1 MKILKIPL
9 PLIPAPR
16 HAPGFPTRSGK
27 RVLDAAIQRY
37 DFVVFSNIDLIQA
50 QVIGLSM
57 ENLTDNYDVAVIG
70 GGHAGCEAALACA
83 RMGCRTILFN
93 INLDSIALMSCN
105 PAIGGLAKG
114 QLVKEID
121 ALGGEMGKVTDKTAV
136 HFRMLNA
143 SKGPAVHSS
152 RMQCDKQLYRLTMK
166 AVVENQPNLY
176 IRQAM
181 IESLV
186 IEDGTVIG
194 VLDQSEH
201 FYGAKKVVITTGT
214 FLNGLVH
221 VGASQIPSGRAG
233 ELASIGLAKNLKNLG
248 FDIGRMKTGTPP
260 RLCASSIDFSR
271 LERQDS
277 DPSPQPFSFTTKAL
291 RTERLPSY
299 FSATSAETHRVI
311 RENIQHSPLYSGII
325 KGVSA
330 RYCPSL
336 EDKVMRFSERESH
349 PVVLEHEG
357 LDTQEVYAK
366 GLGNCLPLEL
376 QYKIVRSVKG
386 LEQAQIMRPAYA
398 IEYDFVQPT
407 QLKPTLETKLVD
419 GLYLA
424 GQINGTSGYEEAA
437 AQGLWAGINAAC
449 AVQGAPAFILDRSEA
464 YMAVMIDDLVTRGVD
479 EPYRMFTSRAEYRLI
494 LREDNATI
502 RLMGKGCELGL
513 IERAHY
519 LELHDKI
526 KKIEQGIEHLKASS
540 INPTPEINEALAKI
554 PSPPLNNHSTLH
566 GLLKRHEISYDN
578 LTGFPGWEPQDDSF
592 VKQQIEIETK
602 YEGYIKR
609 QFDAVKKLKDQEKKK
624 IPPDFDYNCVP
635 GLSNELKAKL
645 TKIAPQTLGQ
655 MERIIGM
662 TEGAISAVLIMMKKQ
677 ELSKDC

>member
-1 MKILKIPL
+1 
-9 PLIPAPR
+9 LI
-16 HAPGFPTRSGK
+16 SK
-27 RVLDAAIQRY
+27 MD
-37 DFVVFSNIDLIQA
+37 NLI
-50 QVIGLSM
+50 
-57 ENLTDNYDVAVIG
+57 DNYDVAVIG
-70 GGHAGCEAALACA
+70 GGHAGCEAALASA

-166 AVVENQPNLY
+166 TMVENQQNLD

-181 IESLV
+181 VESLV
-186 IEDGTVIG
+186 IENGEVVG
-194 VLDQSEH
+194 VLDQTGY
-201 FYGAKKVVITTGT
+201 FYGAKKVIITTGT

-221 VGASQIPSGRAG
+221 VGASQTPSGRAG
-233 ELASIGLAKNLKNLG
+233 ELASIGLANNLKQLG

-260 RLCASSIDFSR
+260 RLRASSIDFSR
-271 LERQDS
+271 LERQDI
-277 DPSPQPFSFTTKAL
+277 DPEPQPFSFTTSAL

-299 FSATSAETHRVI
+299 FTATSSETHRVI
-311 RENIQHSPLYSGII
+311 RENIQHSPLYSGVI

-349 PVVLEHEG
+349 PVVLEQEG

-376 QYKIVRSVKG
+376 QYQIVRSVKG

-407 QLKPTLETKLVD
+407 QLKSTLETKLIK

-437 AQGLWAGINAAC
+437 AQGLWAGINAAR

-494 LREDNATI
+494 LREDNAVI

-513 IERAHY
+513 IDSAHY
-519 LELHDKI
+519 LELQDKI
-526 KKIEQGIEHLKASS
+526 KRIEQGIARLKAAS
-540 INPTPEINEALAKI
+540 INPTPEINETLAKI
-554 PSPPLNNHSTLH
+554 PSPPLNNHTTLH
-566 GLLKRHEISYDN
+566 GLLKRHEISYDK
-578 LTGFPGWEPQDDSF
+578 LAGFPGWEPQSDSF
-592 VKQQIEIETK
+592 VKKQIEIETK

-624 IPPDFDYNCVP
+624 IPPDFDYNSVP
-635 GLSNELKAKL
+635 GLSNELKVKL

-655 MERIIGM
+655 MERIPGM

-677 ELSKDC
+677 ELTGR

>member
-1 MKILKIPL
+1 M
-9 PLIPAPR
+9 
-16 HAPGFPTRSGK
+16 
-27 RVLDAAIQRY
+27 
-37 DFVVFSNIDLIQA
+37 SNI
-50 QVIGLSM
+50 
-57 ENLTDNYDVAVIG
+57 TDNYDVAVIG

-83 RMGCRTILFN
+83 RMGCRTMLFN

-121 ALGGEMGKVTDKTAV
+121 ALGGEMGKITDKTAV

-152 RMQCDKQLYRLTMK
+152 RMQCDKQLYRLSMK
-166 AVVENQPNLY
+166 AVVENQPNLC

-181 IESLV
+181 IEKLV
-186 IEDGTVIG
+186 IEDGRVIG

-201 FYGAKKVVITTGT
+201 FYGAKKVIITTGT

-221 VGASQIPSGRAG
+221 VGASQTPSGRAG
-233 ELASIGLAKNLKNLG
+233 ELASIGLANHLKELG

-260 RLCASSIDFSR
+260 RLRASSIDFSR

-277 DPSPQPFSFTTKAL
+277 DPDPRPFSFTTSAL

-299 FSATSAETHRVI
+299 FSATSSETHRVI
-311 RENIQHSPLYSGII
+311 RENIQCSPLYSGII

-336 EDKVMRFSERESH
+336 EDKVMRFSERQSH

-376 QYKIVRSVKG
+376 QYRIVRSVRG
-386 LEQAQIMRPAYA
+386 LESAEIMRPAYA

-437 AQGLWAGINAAC
+437 AQGLWAGINAAH

-464 YMAVMIDDLVTRGVD
+464 YMAVMVDDLVTRGVD

-494 LREDNATI
+494 LREDNAVI
-502 RLMGKGCELGL
+502 RLMGKGCDLGL
-513 IERAHY
+513 IDRAHY
-519 LELHDKI
+519 LELQDKV
-526 KKIEQGIEHLKASS
+526 KKIEGGIEHLKSS
-540 INPTPEINEALAKI
+540 PVKPTAETNEKLAVLN
-554 PSPPLNNHSTLH
+554 SPALNNHTTLH
-566 GLLKRHEISYDN
+566 GLLKRHELSYDN
-578 LTGFPGWEPQDDSF
+578 LSVFEGWQPQPDAF

-609 QFDAVKKLKDQEKKK
+609 QFDAVKKLKEQEKKK
-624 IPPDFDYNCVP
+624 IPPDFDYNSVP
-635 GLSNELKAKL
+635 GLSNELKTKL

-677 ELSKDC
+677 EITDNSKKEKDDSNSNEFT

>member
-1 MKILKIPL
+1 
-9 PLIPAPR
+9 LI
-16 HAPGFPTRSGK
+16 
-27 RVLDAAIQRY
+27 
-37 DFVVFSNIDLIQA
+37 
-50 QVIGLSM
+50 
-57 ENLTDNYDVAVIG
+57 DNYDVLVIG
-70 GGHAGCEAALACA
+70 GGHAGCEAALASA

-121 ALGGEMGKVTDKTAV
+121 ALGGEMGKITDKTAV

-166 AVVENQPNLY
+166 AVVENQQNLN

-181 IESLV
+181 VESLV
-186 IEDGTVIG
+186 IENGTIKG
-194 VLDQSEH
+194 VLDQSGY
-201 FYGAKKVVITTGT
+201 FYGAKKVIITTGT

-221 VGASQIPSGRAG
+221 IGASQTPSGRAG
-233 ELASIGLAKNLKNLG
+233 ELASIGLANNLKGLG

-260 RLCASSIDFSR
+260 RLRASSIDFSR

-277 DPSPQPFSFTTKAL
+277 DPSPQPFSFTTIAL
-291 RTERLPSY
+291 RPERLPSY
-299 FSATSAETHRVI
+299 FSATSAKTHRVI
-311 RENIQHSPLYSGII
+311 RENIQHSPLYSGTI

-376 QYKIVRSVKG
+376 QYQIVRSVKG

-407 QLKPTLETKLVD
+407 QLKPTLETKLVA

-437 AQGLWAGINAAC
+437 AQGLWAGINAAR
-449 AVQGAPAFILDRSEA
+449 AVQDAPAFILDRSEA
-464 YMAVMIDDLVTRGVD
+464 YIAVMIDDLVTRGVD

-494 LREDNATI
+494 LREDNAII

-513 IERAHY
+513 IDREHY
-519 LELHDKI
+519 LSLQDKI
-526 KKIEQGIEHLKASS
+526 HQIEKGIERLKASS
-540 INPTPEINEALAKI
+540 INPTPEINEILAKI
-554 PSPPLNNHSTLH
+554 PSPPLNNHSTLY
-566 GLLKRHEISYDN
+566 GLLKRYEISYDN
-578 LTGFPGWEPQDDSF
+578 LAGFPGWEPQRDSF

-677 ELSKDC
+677 ESQ

>member
-1 MKILKIPL
+1 M
-9 PLIPAPR
+9 
-16 HAPGFPTRSGK
+16 T
-27 RVLDAAIQRY
+27 
-37 DFVVFSNIDLIQA
+37 
-50 QVIGLSM
+50 
-57 ENLTDNYDVAVIG
+57 NLTDNYDVAVIG
-70 GGHAGCEAALACA
+70 GGHAGCEAALASA

-181 IESLV
+181 IEKLV
-186 IEDGTVIG
+186 IENGRVIG
-194 VLDQSEH
+194 MLDQSEH
-201 FYGAKKVVITTGT
+201 FYGAKKIIITTGT

-221 VGASQIPSGRAG
+221 VGASQTPSGRAG
-233 ELASIGLAKNLKNLG
+233 ELASIGLANNLKGLG

-277 DPSPQPFSFTTKAL
+277 DPDPHPFSFTTSAL
-291 RTERLPSY
+291 RPERLPSY

-311 RENIQHSPLYSGII
+311 RENIQCSPLYSGII

-386 LEQAQIMRPAYA
+386 LESAEIMRPAYA
-398 IEYDFVQPT
+398 IEYDFIQPT
-407 QLKPTLETKLVD
+407 QLQPTLETKLVD

-437 AQGLWAGINAAC
+437 AQGLWAGINAAN

-494 LREDNATI
+494 LREDNAVI

-513 IERAHY
+513 IDRKYY
-519 LELHDKI
+519 LELQDKI
-526 KKIEQGIEHLKASS
+526 ERIERGIQHLKASS

-578 LTGFPGWEPQDDSF
+578 LAGFPGWEPQEDSF

-624 IPPDFDYNCVP
+624 IPPDFDYSSVP

-677 ELSKDC
+677 ELMGR